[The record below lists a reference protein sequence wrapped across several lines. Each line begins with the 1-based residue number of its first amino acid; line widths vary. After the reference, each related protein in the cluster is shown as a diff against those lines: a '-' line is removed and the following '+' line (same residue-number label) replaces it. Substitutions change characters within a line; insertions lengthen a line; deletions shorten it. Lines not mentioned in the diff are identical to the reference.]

1 MENLFFFRLLSFY
14 IRLMSRRG
22 MRMRQLEDARFQAI
36 IHEHNDYLLQLSY
49 LYVKDWNAAE
59 DIVQEVFIQYWMKS
73 AQFLEQSSLR
83 TYLTRMTINR
93 CKDYLK
99 SWRYRTQIVTT
110 VFTEM
115 IRPKNQ
121 LILQDEQL
129 IVAEAVLSLSIKFRE
144 VIILYYF
151 KELTIVEIATLLHT
165 SESTIK
171 YRLKKAKGRL
181 KEMLSVHQ
189 WEVLTNE

>member
-1 MENLFFFRLLSFY
+1 MFFRLLSVH
-14 IRLMSRRG
+14 IRLMRRRG
-22 MRMRQLEDARFQAI
+22 MRMRRLEDERFQAI
-36 IHEHNDYLLQLSY
+36 IREHNDYLLQLSY

-59 DIVQEVFIQYWMKS
+59 DIVQEVFIQYWIKS
-73 AQFLEQSSLR
+73 AQFQEQSSLK

-99 SWRYRTQIVTT
+99 SWRYRTQIVTN
-110 VFTEM
+110 VFTEI

-121 LILQDEQL
+121 LVLQDEQL
-129 IVAEAVLSLSIKFRE
+129 IVADAVLSLSIKFRE

-181 KEMLSVHQ
+181 KDMLSAHQ

>member
-1 MENLFFFRLLSFY
+1 
-14 IRLMSRRG
+14 
-22 MRMRQLEDARFQAI
+22 MRMRQLEDVKFQAI

-59 DIVQEVFIQYWMKS
+59 DIVQEVFIQYWLKS
-73 AQFLEQSSLR
+73 EQFRAQSSLK
-83 TYLTRMTINR
+83 TYLTRMAINR

-99 SWRYRTQIVTT
+99 SWRYRTQVLTN
-110 VFTEM
+110 VFTDI

-121 LILQDEQL
+121 LVLQDEQL
-129 IVAEAVLSLSIKFRE
+129 IVANAVLSLSIKFRE

-151 KELTIVEIATLLHT
+151 KELTIVEIAMILNTT
-165 SESTIK
+165 ESTVK

-181 KEMLSVHQ
+181 KEMLSAQQ

>member
-1 MENLFFFRLLSFY
+1 MGR
-14 IRLMSRRG
+14 
-22 MRMRQLEDARFQAI
+22 LEDASFQAI
-36 IHEHNDYLLQLSY
+36 IYEHNDYLLQLSY

-59 DIVQEVFIQYWMKS
+59 DIVQEVFIRYWMKS
-73 AQFLEQSSLR
+73 AQFQEQCSLK
-83 TYLTRMTINR
+83 TYLTRMTINC

-99 SWRYRTQIVTT
+99 SWRYRTQIVTN
-110 VFTEM
+110 VFTEI
-115 IRPKNQ
+115 IRPKNE

-181 KEMLSVHQ
+181 KEMLSAHQ
-189 WEVLTNE
+189 WEALTNE